1 MEKTSKPAYALNL
14 IFFCL
19 MVIDGLLNVVTF
31 VIFLSCHMAN
41 VYACIHLTRS
51 IFFCSLHSPF
61 DETSKEI
68 F

>member
-1 MEKTSKPAYALNL
+1 
-14 IFFCL
+14 

-51 IFFCSLHSPF
+51 IFSALFILHSMKQARKFF
-61 DETSKEI
+61 DN
-68 F
+68 